1 MEEVA
6 PVSGSLE
13 LTEQMQ
19 VDLESWQRLG
29 ATPGIGPVLF
39 RQLVKHFG
47 SPARVM
53 SASMREL
60 CALPNID
67 EKRARAIL
75 AAADSPLPEGWSSLL
90 EELGVTIL
98 TYWDPSYPKRLR
110 HIYDYPPLLY
120 VKGQLTEADE
130 LAVAVVGSRR
140 ASSYGR
146 RMAENIAFG
155 LAHRGVTV
163 VSGLARGI
171 DSMAHRGALA
181 GRGRTIAVLGSGIDV
196 VYPPEHQALADQ
208 IAQSGAVVSEFSLGA
223 GPEAGHFPRRNR
235 IISGLSLG
243 VVVVEAGAQSG
254 ALLTARLA
262 LDQGGEVFAVPGAVD
277 LPGSQGP
284 HRLIQEGAKLVH
296 EVEDVLEELPLPGG
310 ILNVRSP
317 ARPVQDLSLEE
328 EKLFA
333 LLTDQPVLVDDLT
346 TQSGLQPSETLAL
359 LFSLEMK
366 GFVQQLSGKRFTRK
380 SLAT

>member
-1 MEEVA
+1 MGKVA
-6 PVSGSLE
+6 QVSGGLE
-13 LTEQMQ
+13 LTEHMQ

-29 ATPGIGPVLF
+29 AAPGIGPVLF

-53 SASMREL
+53 SASVREL
-60 CALPNID
+60 CSLPNID

-90 EELGVTIL
+90 EEPGVTIL
-98 TYWDPSYPKRLR
+98 TYWDRQYPKRLR
-110 HIYDYPPLLY
+110 NTYDYPPLLY
-120 VKGQLTEADE
+120 VRGQLKEADE

-146 RMAENIAFG
+146 RMAQKIAFD
-155 LAHRGVTV
+155 LAQRSVTV

-171 DSMAHRGALA
+171 DSTAHRGALA

-196 VYPPEHQALADQ
+196 VYPPEHRTLAEQ
-208 IAQSGAVVSEFSLGA
+208 IAQNGAVVSEFAPGT

-243 VVVVEAGAQSG
+243 VLVVEGRAQSG
-254 ALLTARLA
+254 ALLTARMA
-262 LDQGGEVFAVPGAVD
+262 LDQGGEVFAIPGPID
-277 LPGSQGP
+277 YPGSQGP
-284 HRLIQEGAKLVH
+284 HSLIQEGAKLVQ
-296 EVEDVLEELPLPGG
+296 EVEDILEELPLPGG
-310 ILNVRSP
+310 VVDVRSP
-317 ARPVQDLSLEE
+317 AKPVQNLSPEE
-328 EKLFA
+328 EKLLA
-333 LLTDQPVLVDDLT
+333 LLTDQPAPVDHLI
-346 TQSGLQPSETLAL
+346 TQSGLQPSKTLAL

-366 GFVQQLSGKRFTRK
+366 GLVQQLSGKRFAK
-380 SLAT
+380 K